1 MRALFSVHV
10 VTRKLKKS
18 VTYYFNVRNPPHE
31 KNLKNNAEKVWR
43 LCFITLLLHPH
54 SRENAG
60 TKWWNKLLEKKSSGI
75 IWKFKIK
82 VLIFA
87 ATFAKRKRQKSSLR
101 DLHNSTSSTSIGEE
115 IFRIDTVNRSMT
127 LDYNNGFRS
136 EDMIKQFK
144 QRRVW
149 SWLRM
154 NASDR
159 LNTCKSRGSGGSD
172 TRRRPAHGWVTRMQL
187 AYQRGIT
194 RRKSD

>member
-1 MRALFSVHV
+1 MFYNTTFAPAF
-10 VTRKLKKS
+10 
-18 VTYYFNVRNPPHE
+18 E
-31 KNLKNNAEKVWR
+31 
-43 LCFITLLLHPH
+43 
-54 SRENAG
+54 RERRYKMMKQ
-60 TKWWNKLLEKKSSGI
+60 TFRKKSSGI

-101 DLHNSTSSTSIGEE
+101 DLHNSTSSTSIRK
-115 IFRIDTVNRSMT
+115 INFPDWYRQKVWLWTTI
-127 LDYNNGFRS
+127 NGFRS

-159 LNTCKSRGSGGSD
+159 LNTCKSRGSGGSN

-187 AYQRGIT
+187 TYQRGIT

>member
-1 MRALFSVHV
+1 MFYNTTFAPAF
-10 VTRKLKKS
+10 
-18 VTYYFNVRNPPHE
+18 E
-31 KNLKNNAEKVWR
+31 
-43 LCFITLLLHPH
+43 
-54 SRENAG
+54 RERRYKMMKQ
-60 TKWWNKLLEKKSSGI
+60 TFRKKSSEI

-87 ATFAKRKRQKSSLR
+87 ATFAKRKRQKSSLI
-101 DLHNSTSSTSIGEE
+101 DLHNSTSSTSIGKL
-115 IFRIDTVNRSMT
+115 IFRIDTVKEVWLWTTITDSGARI
-127 LDYNNGFRS
+127 
-136 EDMIKQFK
+136 IKQFK

-159 LNTCKSRGSGGSD
+159 LNTCKSRGSGGSN

>member
-1 MRALFSVHV
+1 MYAIPLMKKILQKKF
-10 VTRKLKKS
+10 RKSLE
-18 VTYYFNVRNPPHE
+18 VMFYNTTFAPAFE
-31 KNLKNNAEKVWR
+31 
-43 LCFITLLLHPH
+43 
-54 SRENAG
+54 RERRYKMMKQ
-60 TKWWNKLLEKKSSGI
+60 TFRKKSSGI

-101 DLHNSTSSTSIGEE
+101 DLHNSTSSTSIRKINFPDWYRQKVWLWTTITDSGA
-115 IFRIDTVNRSMT
+115 RI
-127 LDYNNGFRS
+127 
-136 EDMIKQFK
+136 IKQFK

-159 LNTCKSRGSGGSD
+159 LNTCKSRGSTGSN
-172 TRRRPAHGWVTRMQL
+172 TGWRPAHGWVTRMQL
-187 AYQRGIT
+187 TYQRGIT

>member
-1 MRALFSVHV
+1 MFYNTTFAPAF
-10 VTRKLKKS
+10 
-18 VTYYFNVRNPPHE
+18 E
-31 KNLKNNAEKVWR
+31 
-43 LCFITLLLHPH
+43 
-54 SRENAG
+54 RERRSKMMKQ
-60 TKWWNKLLEKKSSGI
+60 TFRKKSSEI

>member
-1 MRALFSVHV
+1 MFYNTTFAPAF
-10 VTRKLKKS
+10 
-18 VTYYFNVRNPPHE
+18 E
-31 KNLKNNAEKVWR
+31 
-43 LCFITLLLHPH
+43 
-54 SRENAG
+54 RERRYKMMKQ
-60 TKWWNKLLEKKSSGI
+60 TFRKKSSEI

-87 ATFAKRKRQKSSLR
+87 ATFAKRKRQKSSLI

-115 IFRIDTVNRSMT
+115 ILRINTVKRSMT

-136 EDMIKQFK
+136 EDIKQFK

-159 LNTCKSRGSGGSD
+159 LNTCKSRGSTGSN
-172 TRRRPAHGWVTRMQL
+172 TGWRPAHGWVTRMQL

>member
-1 MRALFSVHV
+1 MFYNTTFAPAF
-10 VTRKLKKS
+10 
-18 VTYYFNVRNPPHE
+18 E
-31 KNLKNNAEKVWR
+31 
-43 LCFITLLLHPH
+43 
-54 SRENAG
+54 RERRYKMMKQ
-60 TKWWNKLLEKKSSGI
+60 TFRKKSSEI

-115 IFRIDTVNRSMT
+115 IFRIDTVKEVWLWTTITDSGARI
-127 LDYNNGFRS
+127 
-136 EDMIKQFK
+136 IKQFK

-159 LNTCKSRGSGGSD
+159 LNTCKSRGSTGSN
-172 TRRRPAHGWVTRMQL
+172 TGWRPAHGWVTRMQL

>member
-1 MRALFSVHV
+1 MFY
-10 VTRKLKKS
+10 S
-18 VTYYFNVRNPPHE
+18 VTFAPAFE
-31 KNLKNNAEKVWR
+31 
-43 LCFITLLLHPH
+43 
-54 SRENAG
+54 RERRYKMMKQ
-60 TKWWNKLLEKKSSGI
+60 TFRKKSSEI

-101 DLHNSTSSTSIGEE
+101 DLHNSTSSTSIGKL
-115 IFRIDTVNRSMT
+115 IFRIDTVKEVWLWTTITDSGARI
-127 LDYNNGFRS
+127 
-136 EDMIKQFK
+136 IKQFK

-159 LNTCKSRGSGGSD
+159 LNTCKSRGSTGSN
-172 TRRRPAHGWVTRMQL
+172 TGWRPAHGWVTRMQL
-187 AYQRGIT
+187 TYQRGIT

>member
-1 MRALFSVHV
+1 MFYSITFAPAFERERRFRNDGNVEVSLGRGWGWLGQAIISNRPEIGLRKKLENFSSKNLEV
-10 VTRKLKKS
+10 KKKS
-18 VTYYFNVRNPPHE
+18 LPLQPQSRND
-31 KNLKNNAEKVWR
+31 
-43 LCFITLLLHPH
+43 
-54 SRENAG
+54 SD
-60 TKWWNKLLEKKSSGI
+60 
-75 IWKFKIK
+75 
-82 VLIFA
+82 
-87 ATFAKRKRQKSSLR
+87 KSSLR

-115 IFRIDTVNRSMT
+115 ILRINTVNRVWLWT
-127 LDYNNGFRS
+127 TINGFRS

-159 LNTCKSRGSGGSD
+159 LNTCKSRGSGGSN

-187 AYQRGIT
+187 TYQRGIT

>member
-1 MRALFSVHV
+1 MFYNTTFAPAF
-10 VTRKLKKS
+10 
-18 VTYYFNVRNPPHE
+18 E
-31 KNLKNNAEKVWR
+31 
-43 LCFITLLLHPH
+43 
-54 SRENAG
+54 RERRYKMMKQ
-60 TKWWNKLLEKKSSGI
+60 TFRKKSSEI
-75 IWKFKIK
+75 IWRFKIK

-101 DLHNSTSSTSIGEE
+101 DLHNSTSSTSIRK
-115 IFRIDTVNRSMT
+115 INFPDWYRQRSMT

-136 EDMIKQFK
+136 EDIKKQFK

-159 LNTCKSRGSGGSD
+159 LNTCKSRGSMICSNTD
-172 TRRRPAHGWVTRMQL
+172 WWRPAHGWVTRMQL
-187 AYQRGIT
+187 TYQRGIA

>member
-1 MRALFSVHV
+1 MFYSTTFAPAF
-10 VTRKLKKS
+10 
-18 VTYYFNVRNPPHE
+18 E
-31 KNLKNNAEKVWR
+31 
-43 LCFITLLLHPH
+43 
-54 SRENAG
+54 RERRSKMMKQ
-60 TKWWNKLLEKKSSGI
+60 TFRKKSSEI
-75 IWKFKIK
+75 IWRFKIK

-101 DLHNSTSSTSIGEE
+101 DLHNSTSSTSIRK
-115 IFRIDTVNRSMT
+115 INFPDWYRQRSMT

-136 EDMIKQFK
+136 EDIKQFK

-159 LNTCKSRGSGGSD
+159 LNTCKSRGSGGSN

>member
-1 MRALFSVHV
+1 MFYNTTFAPAF
-10 VTRKLKKS
+10 
-18 VTYYFNVRNPPHE
+18 E
-31 KNLKNNAEKVWR
+31 
-43 LCFITLLLHPH
+43 
-54 SRENAG
+54 RERRYKMMKQ
-60 TKWWNKLLEKKSSGI
+60 TFRKKSSGI

-87 ATFAKRKRQKSSLR
+87 ATFARRKRQKSSLR

-115 IFRIDTVNRSMT
+115 ILRINTVNRVWLWT
-127 LDYNNGFRS
+127 TINGFRS
-136 EDMIKQFK
+136 EDIKKQFK

>member
-1 MRALFSVHV
+1 MFYSTTFAPAF
-10 VTRKLKKS
+10 
-18 VTYYFNVRNPPHE
+18 E
-31 KNLKNNAEKVWR
+31 
-43 LCFITLLLHPH
+43 
-54 SRENAG
+54 RERRSKMMKQ
-60 TKWWNKLLEKKSSGI
+60 TFRKKSSGI
-75 IWKFKIK
+75 IWRFKIK
-82 VLIFA
+82 VFIFA

-159 LNTCKSRGSGGSD
+159 LNTCKSRGSTGSN
-172 TRRRPAHGWVTRMQL
+172 TGWRPAHGWVTRMQL

>member
-1 MRALFSVHV
+1 MFYNTTFAPAF
-10 VTRKLKKS
+10 
-18 VTYYFNVRNPPHE
+18 E
-31 KNLKNNAEKVWR
+31 
-43 LCFITLLLHPH
+43 
-54 SRENAG
+54 RERRYKMMKQ
-60 TKWWNKLLEKKSSGI
+60 TFRKKSSGI

-101 DLHNSTSSTSIGEE
+101 DLHNSTSSTSIGKL
-115 IFRIDTVNRSMT
+115 IFRIDTVKEVWLWTTITDSGARI
-127 LDYNNGFRS
+127 
-136 EDMIKQFK
+136 IKQFK

-159 LNTCKSRGSGGSD
+159 LNTCKSRGSTGSN
-172 TRRRPAHGWVTRMQL
+172 TGWRPAHGWVTRMQL

>member
-1 MRALFSVHV
+1 MFYNTTFAPAF
-10 VTRKLKKS
+10 
-18 VTYYFNVRNPPHE
+18 E
-31 KNLKNNAEKVWR
+31 
-43 LCFITLLLHPH
+43 
-54 SRENAG
+54 RERRSKMMKQ
-60 TKWWNKLLEKKSSGI
+60 TFRKKSSEI

-101 DLHNSTSSTSIGEE
+101 DLHNSTSSTSIRK
-115 IFRIDTVNRSMT
+115 INFPDWYRQRSMT

>member
-1 MRALFSVHV
+1 MYAIPLMKKILQKKF
-10 VTRKLKKS
+10 RKSLE
-18 VTYYFNVRNPPHE
+18 VMFYNTTFAPAFE
-31 KNLKNNAEKVWR
+31 
-43 LCFITLLLHPH
+43 
-54 SRENAG
+54 RERRYKMMKQ
-60 TKWWNKLLEKKSSGI
+60 TFRKKSSGI

-101 DLHNSTSSTSIGEE
+101 DLHNSTSSTSIRK
-115 IFRIDTVNRSMT
+115 INFPDWYRQRSMT

-136 EDMIKQFK
+136 EDIKQFK

-159 LNTCKSRGSGGSD
+159 LNTCKSRGSTGSN
-172 TRRRPAHGWVTRMQL
+172 TGWRPAHGWVTRMQL
-187 AYQRGIT
+187 TYQRGIT

>member
-1 MRALFSVHV
+1 M
-10 VTRKLKKS
+10 K
-18 VTYYFNVRNPPHE
+18 
-31 KNLKNNAEKVWR
+31 KNLKNNTGKVWR

-60 TKWWNKLLEKKSSGI
+60 TKWWNKLLEKSSEI
-75 IWKFKIK
+75 IWRFKIK

-101 DLHNSTSSTSIGEE
+101 DLHNSTSSTSIGKL
-115 IFRIDTVNRSMT
+115 IFRIDTVKEVWLWTTITDSGARI
-127 LDYNNGFRS
+127 
-136 EDMIKQFK
+136 IKQFK

-159 LNTCKSRGSGGSD
+159 LNTCKSRGSTGSN
-172 TRRRPAHGWVTRMQL
+172 TGWRPAHGWVTRMQL
-187 AYQRGIT
+187 TYQRGIT

>member
-1 MRALFSVHV
+1 MFYNTTFAPAF
-10 VTRKLKKS
+10 
-18 VTYYFNVRNPPHE
+18 E
-31 KNLKNNAEKVWR
+31 
-43 LCFITLLLHPH
+43 
-54 SRENAG
+54 RERRYKMMKQ
-60 TKWWNKLLEKKSSGI
+60 TFRKKSSEI

-101 DLHNSTSSTSIGEE
+101 DLHNSTSSTSIRKINFPDWYRQKVWLWTTITDSGA
-115 IFRIDTVNRSMT
+115 RI
-127 LDYNNGFRS
+127 
-136 EDMIKQFK
+136 IKQFK

-159 LNTCKSRGSGGSD
+159 LNTCKSRGSMVCSNTD
-172 TRRRPAHGWVTRMQL
+172 WWRPAHGWVTRMQL
-187 AYQRGIT
+187 TYQRGIT

>member
-1 MRALFSVHV
+1 MFY
-10 VTRKLKKS
+10 S
-18 VTYYFNVRNPPHE
+18 VTFAPAFE
-31 KNLKNNAEKVWR
+31 
-43 LCFITLLLHPH
+43 
-54 SRENAG
+54 RERWYKMMKQ
-60 TKWWNKLLEKKSSGI
+60 TFRKKSSEI

-115 IFRIDTVNRSMT
+115 ILRINTVKRSMT

-136 EDMIKQFK
+136 EDIKQFK

-159 LNTCKSRGSGGSD
+159 LNTCKSGGS
-172 TRRRPAHGWVTRMQL
+172 TGSNTGWRPAHGWVTRMQL

>member
-1 MRALFSVHV
+1 MFYNTTFAPAF
-10 VTRKLKKS
+10 
-18 VTYYFNVRNPPHE
+18 E
-31 KNLKNNAEKVWR
+31 
-43 LCFITLLLHPH
+43 
-54 SRENAG
+54 RERRSKMMKQ
-60 TKWWNKLLEKKSSGI
+60 TFRKKSSEI
-75 IWKFKIK
+75 IWRFKIK
-82 VLIFA
+82 VFIFA

-101 DLHNSTSSTSIGEE
+101 DLHNSTSSTSIRK
-115 IFRIDTVNRSMT
+115 INFPDWYRQRSMT

-136 EDMIKQFK
+136 EDIKQFK

-159 LNTCKSRGSGGSD
+159 LNTCKSRGSTGSN
-172 TRRRPAHGWVTRMQL
+172 TGWRPAHGWVTRMQL